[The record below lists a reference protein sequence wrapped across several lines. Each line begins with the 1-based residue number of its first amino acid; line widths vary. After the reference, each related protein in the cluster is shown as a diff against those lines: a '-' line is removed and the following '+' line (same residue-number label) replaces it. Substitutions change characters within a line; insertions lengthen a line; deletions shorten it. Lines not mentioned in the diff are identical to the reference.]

1 MGRNRL
7 NSLGRVRTRLR
18 LIDVALTF
26 ASVELP
32 YLPQF
37 NSGKCLTLMEDVVG
51 ALTEQ
56 LGGDIQKLLMSFILT
71 FLDVYRVRANKPAVT
86 NFSGT
91 VVQTM
96 KSMV

>member
-1 MGRNRL
+1 
-7 NSLGRVRTRLR
+7 
-18 LIDVALTF
+18 
-26 ASVELP
+26 
-32 YLPQF
+32 
-37 NSGKCLTLMEDVVG
+37 MEDVVG